1 MAENNNAGA
10 NGAAQAPADGS
21 SSAEGPSLKDYMDFD
36 PFEPSSG
43 EAVEGKEPKAPSDE
57 PASGAGGDALPPSA
71 ASPPQPKEQGSAPQ
85 GGAEDPVLRELARI
99 NETLAANQRQ
109 QPYYPPQAPRAPSGP
124 TPPRFNLEIPQ
135 QILKAVIH
143 SEDPEE
149 RAVGLAALVN
159 GLANT
164 IYQDISNEFRTQQ
177 QQLYQS
183 LPEVHQKLNQEQY
196 EQQRAASDFFGRFTT
211 LRPTRQMMELV
222 AGEAKAL
229 AVELWR
235 SGNRNLQWDENFRE
249 ALGQRIHAGLGL
261 PFPQRGV
268 APPAQQGAIQR
279 APKRAQF
286 ASGGDA
292 KGGNE
297 RRAPNAEMQEIWD
310 VFNYN

>member
-1 MAENNNAGA
+1 MAENSNNS
-10 NGAAQAPADGS
+10 NGAAPPEPAPQSGGT
-21 SSAEGPSLKDYMDFD
+21 EGPSLKDFLDFD

-43 EAVEGKEPKAPSDE
+43 SAAEGQAKEPADTGAQAP
-57 PASGAGGDALPPSA
+57 PATEAAGDALPPKSEQ
-71 ASPPQPKEQGSAPQ
+71 QPQGSTAPRA
-85 GGAEDPVLRELARI
+85 AEDPVLRELARI
-99 NETLAANQRQ
+99 NETLAASQ
-109 QPYYPPQAPRAPSGP
+109 QYAAQAAYAPPQP
-124 TPPRFNLEIPQ
+124 TAQSAGPRFNLEIPQ

-149 RAVGLAALVN
+149 RAMGLAALVN

-164 IYQDISNEFRTQQ
+164 LYNDISSEFRASQ
-177 QQLYQS
+177 QQLYS
-183 LPEVHQKLNQEQY
+183 ALPQVHQHLTREQS

-229 AVELWR
+229 AMEQWR
-235 SGNRNLQWDENFRE
+235 AGHRNLQWDENFRE